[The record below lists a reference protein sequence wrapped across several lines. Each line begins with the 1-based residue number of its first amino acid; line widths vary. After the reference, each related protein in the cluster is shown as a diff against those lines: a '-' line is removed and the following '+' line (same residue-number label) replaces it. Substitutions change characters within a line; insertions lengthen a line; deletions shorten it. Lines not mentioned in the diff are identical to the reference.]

1 MRFDSAGMQVLSRE
15 QCLFLLAHS
24 AIGRVVFTD
33 QALPA
38 VQPVTFCLDGA
49 NIVMRTTAGSRLA
62 VGTRDNVVAFEADDF
77 DVALSA
83 GWSVSAV
90 GHARA
95 AADPEEITRLGR
107 LPLKIWTP
115 GVSGHFIVMT
125 TDRISGRRIPV
136 PAL

>member
-38 VQPVTFCLDGA
+38 VQPVTFCLDGED
-49 NIVMRTTAGSRLA
+49 IVMRTAPGSRLA
-62 VGTRDNVVAFEADDF
+62 AATRDNVVAFEADDF
-77 DVALSA
+77 DAALST
-83 GWSVSAV
+83 GWSVSAI
-90 GHARA
+90 GRARA
-95 AADPEEITRLGR
+95 AAEPREITRLGR
-107 LPLKIWTP
+107 LPLKVWTP
-115 GVSGHFIVMT
+115 GGIGHFIVMT
-125 TDRISGRRIPV
+125 TDWLSGRRTSV